1 MADQKGNDMMKI
13 TAECLGETLFIGT
26 AKQVDEFIM
35 VETPNYTRMYL
46 PEEFEQ
52 FIKERNYNIA

>member
-1 MADQKGNDMMKI
+1 MKKIIII
-13 TAECLGETLFIGT
+13 TAEYLGETLYIGT
-26 AKQVDEFIM
+26 AKQVEEFIM
-35 VETPNYTRMYL
+35 VETKDYTRMHL

>member
-1 MADQKGNDMMKI
+1 MSKIIKI
-13 TAECLGETLFIGT
+13 TADYLGETLFIGT
-26 AKQVDEFIM
+26 AKRAEEFIM
-35 VETPNYTRMYL
+35 VETKDYTRMYL

>member
-1 MADQKGNDMMKI
+1 MRTLKAGNMI
-13 TAECLGETLFIGT
+13 LGTVKRVE
-26 AKQVDEFIM
+26 EFVM
-35 VETPNYTRMYL
+35 VETKDYTRMYL